1 MKKIIGNVLV
11 IIYVIIAVFVTI
23 CLLSY
28 NQYKITEF
36 GKSSLIIIEDNNL
49 EPEFKNGDLVIVN
62 RKDKIK
68 VGEEA
73 FFYNTYSKEME
84 VTLGKII
91 GEEKISETEKTY
103 TLEGNMPISSQYVIG
118 PASTANKISVV
129 GGILGILESKWGF
142 LFIIV
147 FPSLL
152 AFIYELGVVISELVQ
167 AKKENKEDIKE
178 DKEDN
183 KENNKEEKVIHE

>member
-1 MKKIIGNVLV
+1 MKKIIGNVIV
-11 IIYVIIAVFVTI
+11 IIYVIIAVFVTV

-36 GKSSLIIIEDNNL
+36 GNSSLIIIEDNNL
-49 EPEFKNGDLVIVN
+49 EPQFKNGDLVIVN
-62 RKDKIK
+62 KKDKVK

-91 GEEKISETEKTY
+91 GEEKISDTEKTY
-103 TLEGNMPISSQYVIG
+103 TLEGNMPISSEYVIG
-118 PASTANKISVV
+118 PAATASKIAVV

-152 AFIYELGVVISELVQ
+152 AFIYELGTVISELVQ
-167 AKKENKEDIKE
+167 ARKENK
-178 DKEDN
+178 
-183 KENNKEEKVIHE
+183 KEEE

>member
-1 MKKIIGNVLV
+1 MKKLIGNVLV
-11 IIYVIIAVFVTI
+11 IIYVIIAVFVTV

-28 NQYKITEF
+28 NQYKVTEF

-49 EPEFKNGDLVIVN
+49 EPEFNNGDLVIVN
-62 RKDKIK
+62 QKDRIK
-68 VGEEA
+68 VGENA

-91 GEEKISETEKTY
+91 AEEKISETEKTY
-103 TLEGNMPISSQYVIG
+103 TLEGEMPISSEYIIG
-118 PASTANKISVV
+118 PASTASKIPVV

-152 AFIYELGVVISELVQ
+152 AFIYELGVVISELV
-167 AKKENKEDIKE
+167 KSKIENNKEDS
-178 DKEDN
+178 
-183 KENNKEEKVIHE
+183 KENNKEEK

>member
-1 MKKIIGNVLV
+1 MKKLIGNVFV
-11 IIYVIIAVFVTI
+11 IIYVIIAVFVTV

-28 NQYKITEF
+28 NQYKVTEF

-49 EPEFKNGDLVIVN
+49 EPEFNNGDLVIIN
-62 RKDKIK
+62 QKDRIK
-68 VGEEA
+68 VGENA

-91 GEEKISETEKTY
+91 AEEKISETEKTY
-103 TLEGNMPISSQYVIG
+103 TLEGEMPISSEYIIG
-118 PASTANKISVV
+118 PASTASKIPVV

-152 AFIYELGVVISELVQ
+152 AFVYELGVVLSELV
-167 AKKENKEDIKE
+167 KSK
-178 DKEDN
+178 
-183 KENNKEEKVIHE
+183 KENNKEEK

>member
-36 GKSSLIIIEDNNL
+36 GNSSLIIIEDNNL
-49 EPEFKNGDLVIVN
+49 EPNFNNGDLVIVN
-62 RKDKIK
+62 QKDKIK

-91 GEEKISETEKTY
+91 KEEKVSETEKTY
-103 TLEGNMPISSQYVIG
+103 TLEGDLPISSQYVIG
-118 PASTANKISVV
+118 PASTASKIPVV
-129 GGILGILESKWGF
+129 GMILGILESKWGF

-152 AFIYELGVVISELVQ
+152 AFLYELGVVISELVQ
-167 AKKENKEDIKE
+167 VRKENK
-178 DKEDN
+178 KEDN
-183 KENNKEEKVIHE
+183 KENTKEDNKKEEN